1 MVNFVNIP
9 KELKT
14 NASFCLWKLEKRS
27 GKPTK
32 VPYNPR
38 TGQLVKTNDEIKKEP
53 SHLKCNGSSSYL
65 KNVCIVCAIST
76 CVYCNTRQ

>member
-38 TGQLVKTNDEIKKEP
+38 TGQLAKTNDP
-53 SHLKCNGSSSYL
+53 STFGDF
-65 KNVCIVCAIST
+65 
-76 CVYCNTRQ
+76 NTAMKAYVMGGWDGIG

>member
-38 TGQLVKTNDEIKKEP
+38 TGQLAKTNDTIYTPIRDMEP
-53 SHLKCNGSSSYL
+53 AESDFDDLDEEDTRTCFWR
-65 KNVCIVCAIST
+65 CAK
-76 CVYCNTRQ
+76 R

>member
-32 VPYNPR
+32 VPYDNAGYMDYKIADLKFKPKR
-38 TGQLVKTNDEIKKEP
+38 RRRPDNDKRNKNGNDDAD
-53 SHLKCNGSSSYL
+53 LKAL
-65 KNVCIVCAIST
+65 EALEK
-76 CVYCNTRQ
+76 QE